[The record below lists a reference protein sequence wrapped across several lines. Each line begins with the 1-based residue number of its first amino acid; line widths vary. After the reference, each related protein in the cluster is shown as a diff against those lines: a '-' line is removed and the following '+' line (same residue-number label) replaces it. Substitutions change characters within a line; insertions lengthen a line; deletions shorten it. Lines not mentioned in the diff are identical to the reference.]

1 MRSEEHTF
9 DDYRDIETFNS
20 YKQLVEIE
28 KSVSHEDMLRY
39 MRKSS
44 RDNARTPMQWN
55 KEKNAGFSEH
65 IPWIMMN
72 PNYQTI
78 NAEAEMKDTNSIF
91 HTYQKLIQ
99 LRKEYEIITLGKYE
113 LIMKDDENIYVYKR
127 LYQDEE
133 LYVYCNFTDKEV
145 SYDASILN
153 NEKVL
158 IQNYNQHQKGILK
171 PYESIVFYQKS
182 RA

>member
-1 MRSEEHTF
+1 MEQR
-9 DDYRDIETFNS
+9 
-20 YKQLVEIE
+20 
-28 KSVSHEDMLRY
+28 
-39 MRKSS
+39 
-44 RDNARTPMQWN
+44 
-55 KEKNAGFSEH
+55 KNAGFSEH

-113 LIMKDDENIYVYKR
+113 LIMKNDENIYAYKR

-158 IQNYNQHQKGILK
+158 IQNYNQHQKELLNLMK
-171 PYESIVFYQKS
+171 VLFSIKKAEPKLCFYIKYDIP
-182 RA
+182 

>member
-1 MRSEEHTF
+1 MR
-9 DDYRDIETFNS
+9 YLCC
-20 YKQLVEIE
+20 K
-28 KSVSHEDMLRY
+28 
-39 MRKSS
+39 S
-44 RDNARTPMQWN
+44 RDNARTPFQWDDSAY
-55 KEKNAGFSEH
+55 AGFSTVE
-65 IPWIMMN
+65 PWIMVN

-113 LIMKDDENIYVYKR
+113 LIMKDDENIFAYKR
-127 LYQDEE
+127 LYKDEE
-133 LYVYCNFTDKEV
+133 LYVYCNFSNQEV
-145 SYDASILN
+145 GYDTSILN
-153 NEKVL
+153 DEKIL
-158 IQNYNQHQKGILK
+158 IKNYEKHQKGTLK